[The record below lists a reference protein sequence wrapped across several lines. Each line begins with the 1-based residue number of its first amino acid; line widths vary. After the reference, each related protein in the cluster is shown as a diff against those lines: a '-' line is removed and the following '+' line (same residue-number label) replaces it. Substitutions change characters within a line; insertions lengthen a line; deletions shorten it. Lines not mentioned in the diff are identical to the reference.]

1 MLVTDPLPSL
11 AEQVTWDLELSP
23 VLVEEV
29 LFPEVDSEEASE
41 VEVDLQ
47 EDITV
52 ELDTELP
59 FKLVKERV
67 FTFKV

>member
-52 ELDTELP
+52 ELDSEPP